1 MSKQVQVRLA
11 KAFIVLTLALGMIA
25 FSGFPAEAHWP
36 TCGYNEV
43 YRATYYYE
51 YPGGPECG
59 LTYMYC
65 WGDVTSYHEGCQTA
79 YYDQWYNSCQ
89 CN

>member
-1 MSKQVQVRLA
+1 MRNLFRGLGLSAALILTGLTIPA
-11 KAFIVLTLALGMIA
+11 SAF
-25 FSGFPAEAHWP
+25 PDEAYWWP
-36 TCGYNEV
+36 CGYNEV

-65 WGDVTSYHEGCQTA
+65 WGDVSSYHEGCQTA